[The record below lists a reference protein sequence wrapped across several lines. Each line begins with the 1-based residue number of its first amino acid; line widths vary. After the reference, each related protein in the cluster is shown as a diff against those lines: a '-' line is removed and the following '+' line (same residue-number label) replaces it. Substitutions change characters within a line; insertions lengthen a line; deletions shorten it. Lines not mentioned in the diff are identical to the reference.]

1 MDEISGLLSQ
11 IKFTPESSWIFFQLS
26 MDTIAADNIAYEK
39 TAKVSQ
45 DTEMVACYPHYDLRP
60 RGKYGNEKR
69 GCGVVLVFTFVGEG
83 HDHAGD
89 VQTEEYRGTHI

>member
-1 MDEISGLLSQ
+1 
-11 IKFTPESSWIFFQLS
+11 
-26 MDTIAADNIAYEK
+26 
-39 TAKVSQ
+39 
-45 DTEMVACYPHYDLRP
+45 MVACYPHYDLRP

-83 HDHAGD
+83 HDNAGD